1 MLYLR
6 SECLHK
12 NAVKVHTNIHT
23 QRCHEDSGG
32 LFPVIL
38 PFVNQPAWDMTG
50 WLPWKMRSQSLRS
63 MCCEQMKIA
72 GKLLSFETFDVT
84 VRSKYIQ
91 SWHTPFA
98 IIQTCMHMY
107 ISICGQNTLNT
118 FSYLDMDLPLTVHCT
133 PSPPSVFSFF
143 FHFFVC
149 RHITP
154 WNVFKIKSH
163 LGLVIYKGS
172 ESTNLLADIKLSTCI
187 LETQLRLSISLNNPC
202 CPPPSDNTH
211 WILQRHY
218 LQSEV
223 TRHNPSPGRSF

>member
-1 MLYLR
+1 MLCCIYALNAYIKMPSKCTQIYTHSVVMRIVVGFFQWFFPLWISLPETWRDGCPGRWDLR
-6 SECLHK
+6 VLEVC
-12 NAVKVHTNIHT
+12 V
-23 QRCHEDSGG
+23 
-32 LFPVIL
+32 
-38 PFVNQPAWDMTG
+38 VNRW
-50 WLPWKMRSQSLRS
+50 
-63 MCCEQMKIA
+63 
-72 GKLLSFETFDVT
+72 KLLVSYCP
-84 VRSKYIQ
+84 SKHLMSHKYIQ

-98 IIQTCMHMY
+98 IIQTSMHMY

-143 FHFFVC
+143 LHFFVC

-223 TRHNPSPGRSF
+223 TRHNPSPGRGF